1 MDTNPPPDPTQGA
14 LNHHGPDQDRKP
26 GQIQPKIDEKSE
38 KLVFPAKS
46 AKLEEGGNVLDQSD
60 APSPNND
67 RDDGNMT
74 NPKQQGP
81 PSAPERGMAT
91 PSSSSTT
98 ATSTS
103 TAGTSSSG
111 TRPKTSGKATN
122 PTKSNK
128 AKKGNKKKTHSV
140 IEDTTIDSN
149 SEYSSTSEK
158 EDSTNQARFGKL
170 NKVIKELIKIPNS
183 NLQGQP
189 EVQAPLQHN
198 WGKERETKPCAIDMY
213 EKETAAR
220 DLLVKLNTPSNKR
233 PPESPTGATPEAKA
247 AVHPSPGGTTQV
259 RAETPLRSTVSTGN
273 FAQMPKLTP
282 QKGATSSPGGSG
294 VSKEVGGGTGRGEHD
309 SLPKR
314 APPSG
319 EHTDTTQQR
328 DGGHPK
334 EVATKADVNPLANLK
349 GKAADRLRSSN
360 LSQAVPAASYKVY
373 DEFDRNVAGEEWQV
387 VQHKRQ
393 TRPIEPKQLP
403 PKPGRGRQAFWS
415 RHNEE
420 HHRDGALGCGVKG
433 CRWETNV
440 KRQGGG
446 SKRTTTKPYD
456 RPQQPSSAP
465 GGTSTSAPRSA
476 SSFKRPAQTTGARTK
491 PTTPQSSSRKPQ
503 QGTSGSTP
511 SHQGEDSEMPDVSTP
526 GPSQA
531 TGGPSTS
538 APRSYSQAAG
548 ASGPVTE
555 SVSLYVHKGTTQ
567 KEPLTE
573 QEFNTG
579 WKLVTDSAL
588 HLMLNKKL
596 GSNFEILTMSFEAD
610 RGHIKCNNRET
621 ATKVREI
628 LAECNRV
635 SAIKMKAWFPWES
648 ATSLVTVVRRDTVL
662 TDLPY
667 IIKMWKLLNQL
678 PDKGWHRP
686 QLKIADRV
694 AIITFG
700 AEGELLTR
708 LEEMVQ
714 QKSKLRTAY
723 SYDAI
728 RIAKRDSSQSSTP
741 TGSSRKEQPET
752 TQEAQPPHE
761 EEHMED
767 DIDAEAERQPD
778 TDQGSEADREIDAFL
793 EAQPHMEDLGSDME
807 QEGRQPLNWAEEAE
821 REERLRENPQAG
833 QHHHS

>member
-1 MDTNPPPDPTQGA
+1 M
-14 LNHHGPDQDRKP
+14 
-26 GQIQPKIDEKSE
+26 
-38 KLVFPAKS
+38 
-46 AKLEEGGNVLDQSD
+46 
-60 APSPNND
+60 
-67 RDDGNMT
+67 
-74 NPKQQGP
+74 
-81 PSAPERGMAT
+81 
-91 PSSSSTT
+91 
-98 ATSTS
+98 
-103 TAGTSSSG
+103 
-111 TRPKTSGKATN
+111 
-122 PTKSNK
+122 
-128 AKKGNKKKTHSV
+128 
-140 IEDTTIDSN
+140 
-149 SEYSSTSEK
+149 
-158 EDSTNQARFGKL
+158 
-170 NKVIKELIKIPNS
+170 NKVIKELSTIHNS
-183 NLQGQP
+183 NLQGNP

-198 WGKERETKPCAIDMY
+198 WGKEHETKQCAIDMY
-213 EKETAAR
+213 EKEEAAR
-220 DLLVKLNTPSNKR
+220 DLLAKLNTPSNKR

-259 RAETPLRSTVSTGN
+259 RAETSLRTTVPTGN

-314 APPSG
+314 APPPSG

-349 GKAADRLRSSN
+349 GEAADRLRSSN
-360 LSQAVPAASYKVY
+360 ISKAAPAASYKVY
-373 DEFDRNVAGEEWQV
+373 DEFDRNVAGAEWKV

-393 TRPIEPKQLP
+393 TKSIEPKQLP
-403 PKPGRGRQAFWS
+403 PKPGRGRQAFWI

-420 HHRDGALGCGVKG
+420 HHKEGALGCGVQG

-440 KRQGGG
+440 KRQVGGF
-446 SKRTTTKPYD
+446 KKAANKPYD
-456 RPQQPSSAP
+456 RPQQPTSAP
-465 GGTSTSAPRSA
+465 GGTSTTAPRSVP
-476 SSFKRPAQTTGARTK
+476 SFVRKPQTEGARPK
-491 PTTPQSSSRKPQ
+491 PSTPKSSSRKPQ
-503 QGTSGSTP
+503 QGTPSTTTS
-511 SHQGEDSEMPDVSTP
+511 SHQHEDSEMPETPTP

-531 TGGPSTS
+531 TGGSTTS

-548 ASGPVTE
+548 ASTSGTE
-555 SVSLYVHKGTTQ
+555 SVSLYVHKGITQ

-573 QEFNTG
+573 QEFNSG

-588 HLMLNKKL
+588 HLMLNKKI
-596 GSNFEILTMSFEAD
+596 GSNFEILNMSFEAD

-628 LAECNRV
+628 LAECNRA

-700 AEGELLTR
+700 AEGELLAK

-714 QKSKLRTAY
+714 KKTKLRTAY

-728 RIAKRDSSQSSTP
+728 RIAKRGSQQFPKT
-741 TGSSRKEQPET
+741 TGSSQEEQSEPT
-752 TQEAQPPHE
+752 REAPPPHE
-761 EEHMED
+761 EEHMEE
-767 DIDAEAERQPD
+767 DIDAEAELQPD
-778 TDQGSEADREIDAFL
+778 TNQGSEADREIDELL

-807 QEGRQPLNWAEEAE
+807 QEGRQTLNWAEEAE
-821 REERLRENPQAG
+821 REERLRENSQAG